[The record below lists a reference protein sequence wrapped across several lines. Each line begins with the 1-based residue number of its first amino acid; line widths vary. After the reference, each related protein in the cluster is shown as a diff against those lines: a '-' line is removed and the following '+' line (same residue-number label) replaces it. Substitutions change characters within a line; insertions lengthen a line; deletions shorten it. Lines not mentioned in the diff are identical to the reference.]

1 MQGVDRY
8 KLLLI
13 ALAELLI
20 FAAGAVL
27 YVSGSTLFG
36 ILVIVIGSGVTSMLL
51 VLLILNARRH

>member
-27 YVSGSTLFG
+27 YISGSTLFG